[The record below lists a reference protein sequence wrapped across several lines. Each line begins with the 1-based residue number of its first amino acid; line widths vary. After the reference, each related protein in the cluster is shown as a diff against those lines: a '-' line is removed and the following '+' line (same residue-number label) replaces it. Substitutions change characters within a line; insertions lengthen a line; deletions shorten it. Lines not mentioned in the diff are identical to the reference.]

1 MGKPSAPKAPNPTTT
16 ANAQAAANKDAIYAS
31 AKVNQI
37 DQYTPYGNIIMGG
50 SPEAGTQYVRQT
62 LNPSDQKILNLQR
75 SLGINAANQAS
86 QSLANP
92 YQIESNYIL
101 PQLFEPSKAGYTA
114 DQYGG
119 GEIGQARADQAY
131 QQAMQN
137 WENNNLSRQKV
148 EDAYFNRA
156 SRLLEPQFEN
166 QRTRELTRLAS
177 QGIPEGGEA
186 FDKSYNQ
193 GVLEA
198 QNRVLGELAD
208 QAVMQGGQEQSRL
221 FGLTQT
227 GRQQD
232 INEGLLSRTQPI
244 NELAS
249 ILQGSQ
255 AIQSPNQAST
265 PNYQIAPANVQGA
278 VNTQYQGA
286 LNNFNN
292 QNQNYQAGVG
302 GLFGLGGSIASALP
316 WGSWFSDMRMKT
328 NIKPL
333 MKGKYKW
340 YTFNYLWDKTKR
352 VGVIAQEVMKINPAA
367 VTCEGGLYK
376 VNYGEL

>member
-1 MGKPSAPKAPNPTTT
+1 
-16 ANAQAAANKDAIYAS
+16 
-31 AKVNQI
+31 
-37 DQYTPYGNIIMGG
+37 MGG
-50 SPEAGTQYVRQT
+50 SPERGTQYVRQT

-75 SLGINAANQAS
+75 ILGINLGQ
-86 QSLANP
+86 
-92 YQIESNYIL
+92 
-101 PQLFEPSKAGYTA
+101 
-114 DQYGG
+114 
-119 GEIGQARADQAY
+119 QARKSLSSPFTIDSDFELPTDLNANRDQVEQAY
-131 QQAMQN
+131 FDRTKNLLQPEFDRQQ
-137 WENNNLSRQKV
+137 R
-148 EDAYFNRA
+148 
-156 SRLLEPQFEN
+156 
-166 QRTRELTRLAS
+166 REETALVN
-177 QGIPEGGEA
+177 QGIPRGSEA
-186 FDKSYNQ
+186 FNDRYYDQLIDS
-193 GVLEA
+193 
-198 QNRVLGELAD
+198 QNRTLSDAALAAV
-208 QAVMQGGQEQSRL
+208 QAGGAEQSRM
-221 FGLTQT
+221 FDLTQR

-232 INEGLLSRTQPI
+232 INDSLTQRTQPI
-244 NELAS
+244 NELAAV
-249 ILQGSQ
+249 LQGSQ